1 MEISSIAET
10 RASISMSLI
19 PDDIA
24 NIIITHL
31 AGNDEIARA
40 VHILDDKEGGV
51 EYWVIEIRPPS
62 AFKALSC
69 VNSHF
74 SALTRP
80 ILKATAD
87 RAYTTKEFGEEHLVF
102 VEVK

>member
-1 MEISSIAET
+1 
-10 RASISMSLI
+10 MSLI

-31 AGNDEIARA
+31 AGPDELLARA
-40 VHILDDKEGGV
+40 VQVLDDQEGGV
-51 EYWVIEIRPPS
+51 ECWVMEIRPPV
-62 AFKALSC
+62 AFKAFSC
-69 VNSHF
+69 VNARF

-87 RAYTTKEFGEEHLVF
+87 RAYNTKEFGEEHLVF